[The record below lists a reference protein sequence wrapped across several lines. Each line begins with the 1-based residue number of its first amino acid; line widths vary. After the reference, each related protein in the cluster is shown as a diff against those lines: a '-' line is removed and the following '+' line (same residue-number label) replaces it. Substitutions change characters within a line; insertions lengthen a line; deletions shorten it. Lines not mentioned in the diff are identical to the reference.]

1 MKDKWEDF
9 KQGTWLLLNGKYNR
23 FIVSFLLTLLVLWLL
38 FIPLNFLLSP
48 FVSFLELI
56 LFPVVLSAILYY
68 IFDPLIDWLEFRR
81 VSRSI
86 SIFVLFTVLCLIAV
100 LISVKIFPI
109 IVHQVGTFV
118 KHLPSE
124 IKELND
130 QIQNLLDA
138 PVLHS
143 FRDEVSQQFA
153 NLSSYVS
160 KNSGQL
166 GKFALHEVG
175 GFVVHV
181 KKVLLGLVLVP
192 FLLFFL
198 LKDKDKIMPAVV
210 KNLPIKWRR
219 ETKNIGIEIHD
230 KLSMYFRA
238 QLIMAVG
245 VTIILMIALTI
256 AKVRYALTLS
266 VITGI
271 LNFLVPSFGAM
282 IGAVPA
288 LVVAAMDS
296 PLQVLWVLIIYYVV
310 QHTESHFVAPI
321 LLGNRLSVHPLTILV
336 LLIWA
341 EEMYGFSGLILVI
354 PLYVIFKIVLMYAFE
369 WYREVSEHY

>member
-9 KQGTWLLLNGKYNR
+9 KQGTWLLFSGKYNH

-38 FIPLNFLLSP
+38 LIPLNFLLSP

-56 LFPVVLSAILYY
+56 LFPVVLSVILYY

-86 SIFVLFTVLCLIAV
+86 SILALFTVLCLIAV
-100 LISVKIFPI
+100 LVSVKIFPI
-109 IVHQVGTFV
+109 IVHQVGSFV

-124 IKELND
+124 IKELNS
-130 QIQNLLDA
+130 QVQSLLDA

-153 NLSSYVS
+153 NLNSYIS

-181 KKVLLGLVLVP
+181 KKFLLGLVLVP

-198 LKDKDKIMPAVV
+198 LKDKDKIMPAIV

-219 ETKNIGIEIHD
+219 ATKNIGIEIHD

-245 VTIILMIALTI
+245 VTIILMIVLTI
-256 AKVRYALTLS
+256 ADVRYALTLS

-282 IGAVPA
+282 IGFVPA
-288 LVVAAMDS
+288 FVVAAMDS
-296 PLQVLWVLIIYYVV
+296 PLQMFWVSIIYYVV

-354 PLYVIFKIVLMYAFE
+354 PLYVIFKVVLMYAFE
-369 WYREVSEHY
+369 WYQEVSEHY